1 MEFGKVQHPEEINFQ
16 LPPDDPMTDELL
28 KGLGAGSK
36 GDLSSKGDLKIYVGA
51 TRWRIKEW
59 VGTVYPKKTKE
70 KDFLSQYV
78 RQFNTIELNAMWY
91 NLQPKEVIEKWAGMA
106 DRDFRYCPK
115 FSNTISHE
123 LQLSGAE
130 RDTDLFIDHMRHFG
144 GTLGASFL
152 QLSDGF
158 GPDRAALL
166 HNYLRRLPRDFRT
179 CVELRQEGWFVRAGH
194 PATWDVFREL
204 GIGSVITDTSGRRD
218 VIHMRLTAPV
228 AFIRWV
234 SNSGHLTDHPRI
246 DAWAGR
252 IGNWVKRGLREI
264 YFFVHSHDETHTP
277 SLVAYVIEQLNRT
290 CGTNLKPPKMYQDD
304 EARPLTLF

>member
-1 MEFGKVQHPEEINFQ
+1 MEFGKVQHPEQINFQ
-16 LPPDDPMTDELL
+16 LPPDDPMTDEVL
-28 KGLGAGSK
+28 KGSGTGSK
-36 GDLSSKGDLKIYVGA
+36 GDLRIHVGA

-91 NLQPKEVIEKWAGMA
+91 NLQPKDVIEKWAALA

-123 LQLSGAE
+123 LQLSNAE

-144 GTLGASFL
+144 ETLGTSFL

-179 CVELRQEGWFVRAGH
+179 CVELRQESWFARTGH
-194 PATWDVFREL
+194 PATWDIFREK
-204 GIGSVITDTSGRRD
+204 GIGTVITDASGRRD

-234 SNSGHLTDHPRI
+234 SNSGHPTDHPRI

-252 IGNWVKRGLREI
+252 IGDWVKRGLREV
-264 YFFVHSHDETHTP
+264 YFFVHSGDETYTP
-277 SLVAYVIEQLNRT
+277 SLIAYVIEQLNKT
-290 CGTNLKPPKMYQDD
+290 CGTSLKPPKMHQQD
-304 EARPLTLF
+304 ETKPLTLF

>member
-1 MEFGKVQHPEEINFQ
+1 MEFGKVQDPGHINFL
-16 LPPDDPMTDELL
+16 LPPDHSMTDELL
-28 KGLGAGSK
+28 KELESRPRSE
-36 GDLSSKGDLKIYVGA
+36 LHIHVGA

-59 VGTVYPKKTKE
+59 VRTVYPKKTKE

-91 NLQPKEVIEKWAGMA
+91 NLQPKDVIEKWAGLA
-106 DRDFRYCPK
+106 DRNFRYCPK

-144 GTLGASFL
+144 ETLGASFL

-158 GPDRAALL
+158 GPDRASLL
-166 HNYLRRLPRDFRT
+166 HNYLRRLPHDFRT
-179 CVELRQEGWFVRAGH
+179 CVELRQESWFGRMEH
-194 PATWDVFREL
+194 QQTWDIFREL
-204 GIGSVITDTSGRRD
+204 GIGAVITDTSGRRD

-234 SNSGHLTDHPRI
+234 SNSGHPTDYPRI
-246 DAWAGR
+246 DAWADR
-252 IGNWVKRGLREI
+252 ISDWVKRGLREV
-264 YFFVHSHDETHTP
+264 YFFVHAHDEAHTP
-277 SLVAYVIEQLNRT
+277 GLVAYVIEQLNKK
-290 CGTNLKPPKMYQDD
+290 CGTNLKPPKMHQED
-304 EARPLTLF
+304 EAKPLTLF